1 MTQPPSTHNLRYK
14 AQQLAQQFPPI
25 MLAAERVA
33 ATVSQGLHGR
43 RKVGQGE
50 TFWQFRPYQTGDAR
64 HQIDWRQSA
73 KSAKSGALYLKQN
86 EWDACESV
94 WIWSDRS
101 RSMNYCSSRQYPE
114 KSDRALLLA
123 LALAALLMKN
133 GEQVAW
139 FGENDKPASGR
150 MAFNRM
156 CFKQF
161 ETLSS
166 DLNLPQMLP
175 LPRFAKVILFSDFLS
190 PVQDY
195 QNRLSALSAYGV
207 QGHLI
212 KIADPAETD
221 WTFKGHIHF
230 IDPETGIE
238 KRIGQAKNLTNQY
251 QQAFLEHSEK
261 LMDMARSYGW
271 SYHAH
276 STNTSPEQALLSLY
290 QSLAIKP
297 KDRNR
302 C

>member
-1 MTQPPSTHNLRYK
+1 MTQPISTK
-14 AQQLAQQFPPI
+14 AQQLAQQFPPL
-25 MLAAERVA
+25 MLAADRVA

-50 TFWQFRPYQTGDAR
+50 TFWQFKPYQPGDSR

-73 KSAKSGALYLKQN
+73 KSTNSKALYLKQN
-86 EWDACESV
+86 EWEACESV
-94 WIWSDRS
+94 WLWSDRS
-101 RSMNYCSSRQYPE
+101 RSMDYTSHVQYPE
-114 KSDRALLLA
+114 KSERSLLLT
-123 LALAALLMKN
+123 LALAALLMRS

-139 FGENDKPASGR
+139 FSGDNKPASGR

-161 ETLSS
+161 ETSS
-166 DLNLPQMLP
+166 TDLNLPQLAP

-190 PVQDY
+190 PIQDI
-195 QNRLSALSAYGV
+195 QKLLSTLSAKGI

-212 KIADPAETD
+212 KISDPAETD
-221 WTFKGHIHF
+221 WPFKGRMHF
-230 IDPETGIE
+230 IDPETRIE
-238 KRIGQAKNLTNQY
+238 KRIGQATNLTKEY
-251 QQAFLEHSEK
+251 QQAYTEHSEK
-261 LMDMARSYGW
+261 LMNMTRSYGW
-271 SYHAH
+271 CYHAH
-276 STNTSPEQALLSLY
+276 STSKSPEHALLSLY